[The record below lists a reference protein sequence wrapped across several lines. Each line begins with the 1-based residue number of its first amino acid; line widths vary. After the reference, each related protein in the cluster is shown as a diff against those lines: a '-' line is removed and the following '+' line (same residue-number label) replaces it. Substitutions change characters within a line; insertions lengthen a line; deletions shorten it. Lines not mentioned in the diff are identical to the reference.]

1 MDIETPKNIEPK
13 IDLYALLSSTVKNKL
28 ATQGFNVKPP
38 KKKEKKK
45 KGPQKTKFQIELEDI
60 LENFK

>member
-1 MDIETPKNIEPK
+1 MDIETPKNKKPNV
-13 IDLYALLSSTVKNKL
+13 DLYALLSS
-28 ATQGFNVKPP
+28 GFKDKSP

-45 KGPQKTKFQIELEDI
+45 KKGPPKPKFQIELEEL